1 MRSAIELYAAAI
13 GWPRPRRQSRGR
25 HRVPPARPRLERN
38 AIIFCPSARKVSD
51 FPLDAIANCEVAIGA
66 DGIVFKDR
74 HGPGDRLAEP
84 AEPAELANAT
94 VIAGRR

>member
-13 GWPRPRRQSRGR
+13 GWPRVRRQSRRR
-25 HRVPPARPRLERN
+25 HRVPPARPRLERT
-38 AIIFCPSARKVSD
+38 AVIFCPSARKVSD
-51 FPLDAIANCEVAIGA
+51 FPLDAIASCEVAIGA

-74 HGPGDRLAEP
+74 HGRADRM

-94 VIAGRR
+94 VIARRQ